1 MSRTVKEFKEFMKK
15 YRPLWLIPL
24 LILLIII
31 SAVII
36 FSIGKIH
43 TPFIYS
49 TF

>member
-1 MSRTVKEFKEFMKK
+1 MKDSFKELARR

-31 SAVII
+31 TVVVIS
-36 FSIGKIH
+36 SIGKIH